1 MPVPWPFVILRL
13 HCRGERQKINSGGKK
28 WKRGGERAR
37 SWGAPFFC
45 PLSLHLSSYLWYFFL
60 LMHFP
65 LSHPH
70 YLKYY
75 FRSIFFMFLLFYP
88 HGCLGKALRC
98 NIHYRIKL
106 AKVGYHF
113 DFSNPSHCIPQI
125 NILHLVTISN
135 F

>member
-1 MPVPWPFVILRL
+1 MPAPWPFVILRL
-13 HCRGERQKINSGGKK
+13 HCRGERQKSTVEKKSGREEERRRGAGKPILLP
-28 WKRGGERAR
+28 
-37 SWGAPFFC
+37 SLPICTLITLIFF
-45 PLSLHLSSYLWYFFL
+45 PS
-60 LMHFP
+60 HFS

-75 FRSIFFMFLLFYP
+75 FSSIFFMFLLFYL

-113 DFSNPSHCIPQI
+113 DFSNPSHRIPQI